1 VGSSREGARRPRLS
15 LVCGALLALYSA
27 ACSVGHGSGELKGE
41 VSVPG
46 CKAGPSYNLRP
57 SAFFAQAIEQLLRIR
72 VQRGGDLEIRSDGV
86 AVLVDDASEI
96 KRHYLGK
103 TIDVAGDVP
112 RVELSIYLNET
123 CPPGRDKTPVVLG
136 AVSGEIRFDE
146 IYAPEVDKDE
156 VQIRA
161 ELTDVRFEDPRNP
174 KRWAQLSGYFDF
186 LYVRGSPAQRF
197 P

>member
-1 VGSSREGARRPRLS
+1 MF
-15 LVCGALLALYSA
+15 GALLALSSA

-41 VSVPG
+41 VSVPD
-46 CKAGPSYNLRP
+46 CKAGPAYDLRP
-57 SAFFAQAIEQLLRIR
+57 SAFFAQAVEQLLRIR
-72 VQRGGDLEIRSDGV
+72 VQRGGDLEIRSDGI
-86 AVLVDDASEI
+86 AVLVNDASDL
-96 KRHYLGK
+96 KRHHLGQ
-103 TIDVAGDVP
+103 TIDVAGEAP

-136 AVSGEIRFDE
+136 AVSGSIRFDD
-146 IYAPEVDKDE
+146 IYAPRVDDDD

-174 KRWAQLSGYFDF
+174 ERWAQLSGFFDF